1 MSLDIRLTKVP
12 IKSTIICDCPKY
24 YKEVLINALSA
35 IYWEFDIMQVQEY
48 WNEFESM
55 YVICSM
61 NPYVLAMKQLVQ
73 NGLFLSVKDTGLPDP
88 AW

>member
-1 MSLDIRLTKVP
+1 
-12 IKSTIICDCPKY
+12 
-24 YKEVLINALSA
+24 
-35 IYWEFDIMQVQEY
+35 MQVQEY

-88 AW
+88 AWQGELQYFAKPLLGQINYMIGTMTVHVIPVYVEYVEQQ